1 MEPFMELSRRWGAAT
16 ASRRGL
22 FTDNVV
28 FEETRMSHA
37 EFEHL
42 PRLV

>member
-1 MEPFMELSRRWGAAT
+1 MELSRRRGAAI
-16 ASRRGL
+16 ARRRGL
-22 FTDNVV
+22 FTDNIV

-42 PRLV
+42 LRLV